1 MLSRVSL
8 NSLKVVKML
17 VLTLSLLLLLVIF
30 SRFGELINCYSSRN
44 HQKTFGFLMISMRIE
59 VNLFVGL
66 ILGANLE
73 TVPYLTGFDLTF
85 QK

>member
-17 VLTLSLLLLLVIF
+17 VLTLSLLLLLVI
-30 SRFGELINCYSSRN
+30 SRFGELINCYSPRN

-59 VNLFVGL
+59 VNLFIGL
-66 ILGANLE
+66 ILDANLE

>member
-30 SRFGELINCYSSRN
+30 SRFGELINCCSLRN
-44 HQKTFGFLMISMRIE
+44 HQKTFGFLMISVRIE
-59 VNLFVGL
+59 VNLFIGL
-66 ILGANLE
+66 ILDANLE